1 VDYLSGQAR
10 GCRVAR
16 AVGVQTEMELAFA
29 GLHQLCAPMLGR
41 ADHLPVPQR
50 DALRTAFGLTAGPP
64 PDRFLVGL
72 VFAAREPGAELAG
85 GFGLPAEQPG
95 ATPLSERISES
106 FRRQLEALPSPSRRL
121 LVYTGT
127 FLGRR
132 CESTVVCTDLAA
144 NKRFA
149 TRTTAGP
156 FDLEVDITLEPSP
169 GGTRVL
175 NTCRGESRGFYKL
188 AEPLVVRLT
197 KKQTEA
203 AYDNLRTLL
212 EEGAL

>member
-1 VDYLSGQAR
+1 MSEARQASEGPLQSG
-10 GCRVAR
+10 
-16 AVGVQTEMELAFA
+16 
-29 GLHQLCAPMLGR
+29 
-41 ADHLPVPQR
+41 
-50 DALRTAFGLTAGPP
+50 
-64 PDRFLVGL
+64 
-72 VFAAREPGAELAG
+72 
-85 GFGLPAEQPG
+85 
-95 ATPLSERISES
+95 
-106 FRRQLEALPSPSRRL
+106 
-121 LVYTGT
+121 
-127 FLGRR
+127 
-132 CESTVVCTDLAA
+132 
-144 NKRFA
+144 A